1 MEVTKQHD
9 TSYFHLAG
17 IVPVAGQKLDFNQIL
32 PDCLMPIAQDYTL
45 IEAAVVECAWA
56 GCDTIWVVCNDDTS
70 PLIREKLGDFV
81 EDPVFSH
88 RRHDPYPK
96 DSKRFIPIY
105 YVPIHPKDRDKRDCL
120 SWSVVY
126 GSLLAFKVSSN
137 ISSWVVPNK
146 YYVSFPYGYFPAWQL
161 REHRKLIS
169 SEKNF
174 YVSYLGKTM
183 KDNNYLS
190 FTFGKDEFLEFRRV
204 VRTGTGKHVPGKGY
218 VPVEERE
225 LLPIEERWSARFFEI
240 EQVFEPFNLDTA
252 NELKID
258 NFYNISSWR
267 EYTDFFR
274 TIDFSIKKP
283 NYILIKEG
291 ANAVGEDYLEDDE
304 E

>member
-1 MEVTKQHD
+1 
-9 TSYFHLAG
+9 
-17 IVPVAGQKLDFNQIL
+17 
-32 PDCLMPIAQDYTL
+32 
-45 IEAAVVECAWA
+45 
-56 GCDTIWVVCNDDTS
+56 
-70 PLIREKLGDFV
+70 
-81 EDPVFSH
+81 
-88 RRHDPYPK
+88 
-96 DSKRFIPIY
+96 
-105 YVPIHPKDRDKRDCL
+105 
-120 SWSVVY
+120 
-126 GSLLAFKVSSN
+126 
-137 ISSWVVPNK
+137 
-146 YYVSFPYGYFPAWQL
+146 
-161 REHRKLIS
+161 
-169 SEKNF
+169 
-174 YVSYLGKTM
+174 M
-183 KDNNYLS
+183 KDNNYSS

>member
-1 MEVTKQHD
+1 M
-9 TSYFHLAG
+9 
-17 IVPVAGQKLDFNQIL
+17 
-32 PDCLMPIAQDYTL
+32 
-45 IEAAVVECAWA
+45 
-56 GCDTIWVVCNDDTS
+56 
-70 PLIREKLGDFV
+70 
-81 EDPVFSH
+81 FSH